1 MTAPTLAGP
10 GVRFDLALS
19 ENPFAPLP
27 SVLAAL
33 DGVMRQAHRYPE
45 FLPDRLVGVI
55 ADHEGLDADQ
65 MVVGEGATGVA
76 LQIMRS
82 VAGPGER
89 IVFTAPTFDGYPIL
103 ARIAALDAVP
113 VPIRADGGQDL
124 AAMAAAIDDR
134 TRLVVVCRP
143 HNPTGTVVGTAELAD
158 FLRRVPERV
167 VVVLDEAYVE
177 FVDHRLVLDAH
188 RIVAEHPNVV
198 FLRTFS
204 KAYGL
209 AGLRIGFG
217 FANAALA
224 RRIRTLQL
232 PFGMVSAAV
241 PAVTA
246 SYAAEHELRTR
257 VSAIVAEREELWRT
271 LRAAGIPVP
280 RSHANFLYVPGSGVG
295 DALARAG
302 IHARTYPNGDV
313 RIAVG
318 NPDAGR
324 AVVAALR
331 PTVLGSAAVPRAT
344 ASSGRA

>member
-27 SVLAAL
+27 SVLDAL
-33 DGVMRQAHRYPE
+33 DGATRQVHRYPE
-45 FLPDRLVGVI
+45 FLPDRLVGVV

-65 MVVGEGATGVA
+65 VVVGEGATGVA

-89 IVFTAPTFDGYPIL
+89 IVFTTPTFDGYPIL
-103 ARIAALDAVP
+103 ARIAALGAVP
-113 VPIRADGGQDL
+113 VPILADGGQDL
-124 AAMAAAIDDR
+124 VAMAAAIDDR
-134 TRLVVVCRP
+134 TRLAVVCRP
-143 HNPTGTVVGTAELAD
+143 HNPTGTLVGAAELAD

-177 FVDHRLVLDAH
+177 FVDRRLVLDVH
-188 RIVAEHPNVV
+188 RILAEHPNVV

-224 RRIRTLQL
+224 RRIRLLQL
-232 PFGMVSAAV
+232 PFGMGGAAV

-246 SYAAEHELRTR
+246 SYAAEQELRTR
-257 VSAIVAEREELWRT
+257 VATIVAEREELWRT
-271 LRAAGIPVP
+271 LSAAGIPVP
-280 RSHANFLYVPGSGVG
+280 RSHANFLYIPGAVVG

-302 IHARTYPNGDV
+302 IHARTYPSGDA

-331 PTVLGSAAVPRAT
+331 PTMRGSAAVLRAT

>member
-33 DGVMRQAHRYPE
+33 DDVMRRAHRYPE
-45 FLPDRLVGVI
+45 FLPDRLVEII
-55 ADHEGLDADQ
+55 ANHEALEQDQ
-65 MVVGEGATGVA
+65 VMVGAGATGVA
-76 LQIMRS
+76 LQIMHS
-82 VAGPGER
+82 VAEPGER
-89 IVFTAPTFDGYPIL
+89 IVYTAPTFDGYPIM
-103 ARIAALDAVP
+103 ADIASLDAVP
-113 VPIRADGGQDL
+113 VPILPDGGQDL

-143 HNPTGTVVGTAELAD
+143 HNPTGTLVDAAELRA
-158 FLRRVPERV
+158 FLRCVPERV
-167 VVVLDEAYVE
+167 IVILDEAYVE
-177 FVDHRLVLDAH
+177 FVDRGLILDVH
-188 RIVAEHPNVV
+188 RIIAEHPNVV

-224 RRIRTLQL
+224 QTIRQRQL
-232 PFGMVSAAV
+232 PFGMGSAAV
-241 PAVTA
+241 PAVAA
-246 SYAAEHELRTR
+246 SYAAEDELRAR
-257 VSAIVAEREELWRT
+257 VSAIVVEREELWRIV
-271 LRAAGIPVP
+271 RAAGVPAP
-280 RSHANFLYVPGSGVG
+280 RSHANFLYLPGSGVG

-302 IHARTYPNGDV
+302 IHARTYPHGDA

-318 NPDAGR
+318 DPDAGR
-324 AVVAALR
+324 AVADALR
-331 PTVLGSAAVPRAT
+331 PTVRGPAATPPGC
-344 ASSGRA
+344 ASTGRG

>member
-1 MTAPTLAGP
+1 MTTPTIAGP

-27 SVLAAL
+27 SVLDAL
-33 DGVMRQAHRYPE
+33 DGVMRRAHRYPE
-45 FLPDRLVGVI
+45 FLPERLIEVI

-65 MVVGEGATGVA
+65 VVVGAGATGVA

-89 IVFTAPTFDGYPIL
+89 IVFTAPTFDGYPIM

-113 VPIRADGGQDL
+113 VPILPDGGQDL

-143 HNPTGTVVGTAELAD
+143 HNPTGTLVDTAELAE
-158 FLRRVPERV
+158 FLRRVPDRV
-167 VVVLDEAYVE
+167 IVVLDEAYVE
-177 FVDHRLVLDAH
+177 FVDRRLVLDVH
-188 RIVAEHPNVV
+188 RIIAEHQNVV

-224 RRIRTLQL
+224 RTIRTLQL
-232 PFGMVSAAV
+232 PFGMGSAAV

-257 VSAIVAEREELWRT
+257 VAAIVAEREELWRT
-271 LRAAGIPVP
+271 VRAMGIPVP
-280 RSHANFLYVPGSGVG
+280 RSQANFLYIPGEEVG
-295 DALARAG
+295 DTLARAG
-302 IHARTYPNGDV
+302 IHARTYPNGDA

-318 NPDAGR
+318 SRDAGR
-324 AVVAALR
+324 AVIDALR
-331 PTVLGSAAVPRAT
+331 PTVPGTAAAPCVSVST
-344 ASSGRA
+344 GRA

>member
-1 MTAPTLAGP
+1 MTTQTIAGP

-33 DGVMRQAHRYPE
+33 DGVMRRAHRYPE
-45 FLPDRLVGVI
+45 FLPDRLIQVI

-65 MVVGEGATGVA
+65 VVVGAGATGVA
-76 LQIMRS
+76 LQVMRS

-89 IVFTAPTFDGYPIL
+89 IVFTAPTFDGYPIM

-113 VPIRADGGQDL
+113 VPILPDGGQDL

-143 HNPTGTVVGTAELAD
+143 HNPTGTLVDPAELAD
-158 FLRRVPERV
+158 FLRHVPDRV

-177 FVDHRLVLDAH
+177 FVDRRQVLDVH
-188 RIVAEHPNVV
+188 RIIAEHPNVV

-217 FANAALA
+217 FADAALA
-224 RRIRTLQL
+224 RTIRTLQL
-232 PFGMVSAAV
+232 PFGMGSAAV

-246 SYAAEHELRTR
+246 SYAAEHELRSR
-257 VSAIVAEREELWRT
+257 VAAIVAEREELWRT
-271 LRAAGIPVP
+271 VRAAGIPVP
-280 RSHANFLYVPGSGVG
+280 RSHANFLYLPGGDVG

-302 IHARTYPNGDV
+302 IHARTYPNGDA

-324 AVVAALR
+324 AVIDALR
-331 PTVLGSAAVPRAT
+331 PTAPGTAAAPCGSAST
-344 ASSGRA
+344 GRA